1 MNTLSK
7 NTQQT
12 VVSRVQA
19 FGQYLFA
26 ALAAGTILLSA
37 SCSEPDQASVDLMVD
52 PAIGQA
58 VFVTPEDAA
67 NAFVLS
73 LANDDT
79 EMLGKVLGTD
89 FREVLPL
96 DQVDGE
102 DVDRFIT
109 AWEKFNT
116 LLPEGDRK
124 MLIAVGKNEWTLP
137 IPIVSGSS
145 GWYFDIDE
153 GLENMRIRRIGRN
166 ELATMQAVL
175 AYYDAQMEYAEQ
187 DRNGNG
193 LLEYAQRFIST
204 PGTRDGLYWEV
215 EPGETPSPLGPL
227 MADHTPGGGY
237 HGYFYKI
244 LDAQGEHARGGAY
257 SYLIGDQMRAGF
269 AVIAWPDEYGDS
281 GVMSF
286 MVSHAGIVY
295 EQDLGP
301 DSASIASSMQVYDP
315 GPGWTPVQEV
325 NGPEAGD
332 GE

>member
-1 MNTLSK
+1 MNKLSIK
-7 NTQQT
+7 TQQT
-12 VVSRVQA
+12 VVSRFHA
-19 FGQYLFA
+19 MGNYLFTVLFVGA
-26 ALAAGTILLSA
+26 ILCTV
-37 SCSEPDQASVDLMVD
+37 SCSDSGQPAVELVVD

-67 NAFVLS
+67 NAFLLS
-73 LANDDT
+73 LVNDDS
-79 EMLGKVLGTD
+79 EMLGQIFGAD
-89 FREVLPL
+89 YREVLPL

-124 MLIAVGKNEWTLP
+124 MLIAVGENEWTLP
-137 IPIVSGSS
+137 IPVVVGTS

-153 GLENMRIRRIGRN
+153 GLERMRIRRIGRN

-175 AYYDAQMEYAEQ
+175 AYYDAQMEYAGQ

-204 PGTRDGLYWEV
+204 PDTHDGLYWEV
-215 EPGETPSPLGPL
+215 EPGEAPSPLGPL

-244 LDAQGEHARGGAY
+244 LDAQGAHARGGAY

-295 EQDLGP
+295 EQNLGP
-301 DSASIASSMQVYDP
+301 DGASIAAAMQVYDP

-332 GE
+332 SQ